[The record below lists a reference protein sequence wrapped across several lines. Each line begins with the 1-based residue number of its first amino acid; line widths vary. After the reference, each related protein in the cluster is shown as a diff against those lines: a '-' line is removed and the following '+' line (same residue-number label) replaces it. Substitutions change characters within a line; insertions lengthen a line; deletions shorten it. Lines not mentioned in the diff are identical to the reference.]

1 FIDVAGNVRKD
12 KEKTRKREECDVR
25 KTKASGRRK
34 RVTIPR
40 KTTASRIQF
49 SPGEARMKLGKSQQG
64 DKNSDRPSDAINC
77 NSVVPGGAF
86 AIVLREIP
94 GPHDSRKRIALFKS
108 QDYNDE
114 KEHCF
119 VHKADI
125 GGVHRAD

>member
-1 FIDVAGNVRKD
+1 MYPDG
-12 KEKTRKREECDVR
+12 REDFPVILCGKSNFPR
-25 KTKASGRRK
+25 FSSRR
-34 RVTIPR
+34 VIPR

-94 GPHDSRKRIALFKS
+94 GPRL
-108 QDYNDE
+108 
-114 KEHCF
+114 
-119 VHKADI
+119 
-125 GGVHRAD
+125 